1 MSLSYDLSLEIAEFL
16 QFSPLTRFV
25 ALPEYVDYI
34 IASDSTSEGPEYYAL
49 QRTPRSVSA
58 ALIVT
63 QSDITRLQE

>member
-16 QFSPLTRFV
+16 RFSPLTRFV
-25 ALPEYVDYI
+25 ALPEYVDYL
-34 IASDSTSEGPEYYAL
+34 IAHDDTHEGPVYFAM

-63 QSDITRLQE
+63 QSDVNRLQE